1 MNSPNLPVDQGDD
14 DELGRTMV
22 LSFPK
27 GGWDMKGELNN
38 KEVDRP
44 SHGVHDR
51 KRNLLRNVVKGE
63 LPRKTTLV
71 VANGERHS

>member
-1 MNSPNLPVDQGDD
+1 
-14 DELGRTMV
+14 
-22 LSFPK
+22 
-27 GGWDMKGELNN
+27 MKGELNN

-63 LPRKTTLV
+63 LPRKRPLV
-71 VANGERHS
+71 VANENATRSGELPSCRPKGELQLQLAI